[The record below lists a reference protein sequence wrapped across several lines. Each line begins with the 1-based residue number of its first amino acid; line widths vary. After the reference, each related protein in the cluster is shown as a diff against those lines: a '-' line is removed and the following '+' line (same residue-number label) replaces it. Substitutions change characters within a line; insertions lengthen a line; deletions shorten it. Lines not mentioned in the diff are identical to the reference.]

1 MTKSAFVEVNITNPT
16 KLAQDSQD
24 TANTAV
30 KGVTDLND
38 PNLMSV
44 IEKQNNVVQFAGL
57 TSQYNVIVQNAK
69 DEGINTDSLITA
81 YNNLNKFMIDVLT
94 DPDHAS
100 DVDRKTYKN
109 YQDTYNSEL
118 AKIQTALK
126 NNTDGKFTSA
136 ASASSQAASVASQAF
151 SAANGAFSQAQ
162 LVGSQADSAIAV
174 QSQATTKAQSTA
186 DNAFSQAQVIGSQAS
201 ADISINSMATAKAQS
216 TADNAFSQAQAVGSQ
231 ASAEIATQSEA
242 TLKAQNTADSAF
254 KQAQSAT
261 DYTDKHVAS
270 QASAVS
276 EVSKNASEASSQA
289 NSALDAANSANAEI
303 TNLKGG
309 STLTIA
315 KLEDGLGTKV
325 DNSDFSTY
333 KTQTAS
339 QFAETVKEDD
349 FKTYQTQTS
358 KLIEAKVDNGTY
370 QSDKTQT
377 AKDISSKVS
386 SSDFNTYK
394 TQTADLIDDKVSNSA
409 YASDKTQTASEIA
422 DRVSNS
428 AFSTYQIQTASQIA
442 SKVDNGA
449 FSTYKTQTA
458 DLIAQKVANSDFSAY
473 QATTAKAIESKV
485 ESKDFN
491 TYKTQTDSAIS
502 SKVESSNFQ
511 ALQTQVNDS
520 SVGTN
525 LLENTADNGVG
536 LVSIQ
541 GDNSIPAYSAPMTRN
556 SSYIEMTNATGSELY
571 YRFCNTDS
579 SMHNLKPGQT
589 YTIQGEVYVSKG
601 AVRFRSQNEVNGG
614 WTDYSGCAS
623 GDLAT
628 NTSGFVHV
636 NYTFTV
642 PSNATAFYLSW
653 QVYNFDSTTVFRFRR
668 MKLEIGSNA
677 TDYSTN
683 PLDNATQSQITQL
696 SGEIEQKVDSG
707 DFSTYKTQ
715 TANLIGSKVDSGDFS
730 TYQKQT
736 ADLISAKVSTKD
748 FSAYQDTTAK
758 AISSKVESGDFNTYK
773 TQTAGLISS
782 KVDNGDFSAYKT
794 QTDKLIEAKV
804 DNGTYQSDKT
814 QTANDIA
821 SKVANKD
828 FETYKTQ
835 TADLISSKVSTKDF
849 NTYTSQTATAIS
861 SKVESSDFNTYKT
874 QTTNLIN
881 DKVSS
886 ADYTSDKKQTA
897 DMISSKVDNGDFSTY
912 KNQTANDINLKVST
926 KDLIDQINIQA
937 GNTLISSSGQLTLSG
952 KSVFLDSVD
961 PVIMKSANI
970 DTLLVGKKLT
980 AADIAANTFTTNNG
994 TFTVD
999 KNGLVTATSLI
1010 IRGSTNLVYNA
1021 SLSGGNGS
1029 YIPGWNMNGEGYYS
1043 NAVLYDGVPSL
1054 GWAGTTASGVWDN
1067 YATTYYQPVT
1077 QTGIPYSA
1085 SGTFRDYGS
1094 HSGMMFQCTLAF
1106 FTDKATAS
1114 RINGYKSF
1122 NYTATGRDS
1131 GSIYFTIDNVVAPS
1145 NAKYVALQFW
1155 AYNGKG
1161 HAAWSQPMLTQT
1173 AKATGYQP
1181 DTGNVVSAG
1190 TILGTNISASTING
1204 TTFHGGDIINDAN
1217 NASQFYPTTIS
1228 SNGHIYTTMF
1238 NAADAMQTDLS
1249 TGSLTTKYR
1258 ATNSSS
1264 NQYEAYDANISANQ
1278 IVLSA
1283 GHTNGKDMSFSQSV
1297 TGSNQDGYVLISPLD
1312 GLTFKG
1318 DNQQITFSG
1327 TSADVTPKGII
1338 ITPYGNI
1345 NPNGTQNI
1353 WYVGN
1358 GPTMKTASFGI
1369 DGSGA
1374 NNIQFNRSLD
1384 IGNFNINTYHTITS
1398 SDSGPI
1404 HFNRANGK
1412 SGDIYAATVHYE
1424 SLTKAS
1430 LLSVKQDVQKADT
1443 AYWAQLVNSIDLATY
1458 QYKTDDNTS
1467 HLRLSSIVD
1476 DVNVTKQWQL
1486 PDVFVARDENGKLV
1500 GVDDS
1505 VLLNATLATVQEQQK
1520 EIDQLNGHNMELEAR
1535 LNKLEAKL
1543 NG

>member
-109 YQDTYNSEL
+109 YQDAYNSEL

-136 ASASSQAASVASQAF
+136 ASATSQAASMANAAK
-151 SAANGAFSQAQ
+151 SAA
-162 LVGSQADSAIAV
+162 DSNYNYANSEIAV
-174 QSQATTKAQSTA
+174 QST
-186 DNAFSQAQVIGSQAS
+186 
-201 ADISINSMATAKAQS
+201 ATAKAQS

-231 ASAEIATQSEA
+231 ASAEIAINSQA
-242 TLKAQNTADSAF
+242 TAKAQSTANNAYSYANSQMAVNSQATAKAQSTADNAF
-254 KQAQSAT
+254 SQAQA
-261 DYTDKHVAS
+261 VGS
-270 QASAVS
+270 QASAEIS
-276 EVSKNASEASSQA
+276 NNSTATTKAQSTADNAFSQA
-289 NSALDAANSANAEI
+289 TTAIDTGKVTSQAVTD
-303 TNLKGG
+303 LKDG
-309 STLTIA
+309 SKLTIA
-315 KLEDGLGTKV
+315 ELENGLATKVANSDYASYKVQTASQIAQKV
-325 DNSDFSTY
+325 DNGAFSAYQTTTADLIAQKVATKDFSAYQATTAKEISSKVDNGDFNTY
-333 KTQTAS
+333 KSQTADLIDNKVSSSEYASDKTQTAS
-339 QFAETVKEDD
+339 QIADRVSNSAFSTYQTQTASQIASKVDNGD
-349 FKTYQTQTS
+349 FETYQTQTS
-358 KLIEAKVDNGTY
+358 KLIESKVDNGTY
-370 QSDKTQT
+370 QTDKTQT
-377 AKDISSKVS
+377 AKDIASKVS
-386 SSDFNTYK
+386 SSDFSTYQTQTADLIDSKVSNSAYASDKQQTASQISERVANSDFETYKTQTAGLIAQKVATSDFSAYQATTAKSIESKVESSDFNTYK

-428 AFSTYQIQTASQIA
+428 AFSTYQTQTASQIA
-442 SKVDNGA
+442 SKVDNGD

-458 DLIAQKVANSDFSAY
+458 GLIAQKVATSDFSAY
-473 QATTAKAIESKV
+473 QATTAKE
-485 ESKDFN
+485 
-491 TYKTQTDSAIS
+491 
-502 SKVESSNFQ
+502 
-511 ALQTQVNDS
+511 
-520 SVGTN
+520 
-525 LLENTADNGVG
+525 
-536 LVSIQ
+536 
-541 GDNSIPAYSAPMTRN
+541 
-556 SSYIEMTNATGSELY
+556 
-571 YRFCNTDS
+571 
-579 SMHNLKPGQT
+579 
-589 YTIQGEVYVSKG
+589 
-601 AVRFRSQNEVNGG
+601 
-614 WTDYSGCAS
+614 
-623 GDLAT
+623 
-628 NTSGFVHV
+628 
-636 NYTFTV
+636 
-642 PSNATAFYLSW
+642 
-653 QVYNFDSTTVFRFRR
+653 
-668 MKLEIGSNA
+668 
-677 TDYSTN
+677 
-683 PLDNATQSQITQL
+683 
-696 SGEIEQKVDSG
+696 
-707 DFSTYKTQ
+707 
-715 TANLIGSKVDSGDFS
+715 
-730 TYQKQT
+730 
-736 ADLISAKVSTKD
+736 
-748 FSAYQDTTAK
+748 
-758 AISSKVESGDFNTYK
+758 
-773 TQTAGLISS
+773 
-782 KVDNGDFSAYKT
+782 
-794 QTDKLIEAKV
+794 
-804 DNGTYQSDKT
+804 
-814 QTANDIA
+814 
-821 SKVANKD
+821 
-828 FETYKTQ
+828 
-835 TADLISSKVSTKDF
+835 
-849 NTYTSQTATAIS
+849 IS

-874 QTTNLIN
+874 QT
-881 DKVSS
+881 
-886 ADYTSDKKQTA
+886 ADA
-897 DMISSKVDNGDFSTY
+897 ISSKVESSDFQTLQTQVDNSVVGTNLLTNSNFSDESLTYWTVDPGTTTSFDSSGNLVLAVKAASGNRIYYSASQTLIAGTTYTISFYAYVDSSSTSSSINVKVGPYDNLTSISVSGNTLTRYTGIIKPVWGNSGTLSITVGAFNSGTVGDIVHITRIKLEKGSVATDWSL
-912 KNQTANDINLKVST
+912 NPEDQATQSQITQLSGDINLRVT
-926 KDLIDQINIQA
+926 KGDLVDQINIQA
-937 GNTLISSSGQLTLSG
+937 GKTLISSSGQLTLSG

-970 DTLLVGKKLT
+970 DKLLVGKKLT

-999 KNGLVTATSLI
+999 SNGLVTATSLI
-1010 IRGSTNLVYNA
+1010 IRGSTNLVYNSA
-1021 SLSGGNGS
+1021 LSGGNGT
-1029 YIPGWNMNGEGYYS
+1029 YIPGWVIGSMGYYS
-1043 NAVLYDGVPSL
+1043 NFTLHDGVPSV
-1054 GWAGTTASGVWDN
+1054 GFNNSTGSGNWVN
-1067 YATTYYQPVT
+1067 FG
-1077 QTGIPYSA
+1077 QTKRVPLNGLTGQPYSA
-1085 SGTFRDYGS
+1085 SVWFIDAGS
-1094 HSGMMFQCTLAF
+1094 DATMTYQMTLAF
-1106 FTDKATAS
+1106 YDANGNRLPAGNYTSVNLHGTGSAQAWQYLTIDGFNAPSTAS
-1114 RINGYKSF
+1114 SVG
-1122 NYTATGRDS
+1122 
-1131 GSIYFTIDNVVAPS
+1131 
-1145 NAKYVALQFW
+1145 LQYW

-1161 HAAWSQPMLTQT
+1161 HALFSSPMLTQT
-1173 AKATGYQP
+1173 AHSTGYQP

-1264 NQYEAYDANISANQ
+1264 NQYEAYDTNISANQ

-1374 NNIQFNRSLD
+1374 NNIKFNRSLD

-1398 SDSGPI
+1398 SDNGPI
-1404 HFNRANGK
+1404 HFNRNDGS
-1412 SGDIYAATVHYE
+1412 SGDIYAATVHYT
-1424 SLTKAS
+1424 SLVKSS
-1430 LLSVKQDVQKADT
+1430 LLSVKRDVKKADT

-1520 EIDQLNGHNMELEAR
+1520 EIDQLNGHNMELEAK